1 MYNSI
6 ASRSA
11 CAKVAQLRTGHCGLN
26 NYLHRFRKRNSPYC
40 ECGYGKETVVHFML
54 ECRKYKV
61 QRMTL
66 KREVGIGR
74 MKMETL
80 LGDVKMI
87 KHTVEYINATNRL
100 N

>member
-1 MYNSI
+1 
-6 ASRSA
+6 
-11 CAKVAQLRTGHCGLN
+11 
-26 NYLHRFRKRNSPYC
+26 
-40 ECGYGKETVVHFML
+40 ML

-61 QRMTL
+61 QRITL

-74 MKMETL
+74 MKM

-87 KHTVEYINATNRL
+87 KHTAEYINATNRL